1 MVRLDTNMNQETN
14 INDIQAPI
22 TTAPPEV
29 KNIIEK
35 VLQAEKDK
43 LYMKSPWNIN
53 DDILKIIKEEVQ

>member
-1 MVRLDTNMNQETN
+1 MRLDTNMNQETN

-29 KNIIEK
+29 KNNIEK

-43 LYMKSPWNIN
+43 LDMKSPWNIN

>member
-1 MVRLDTNMNQETN
+1 MNQATN

-22 TTAPPEV
+22 TNAPIEV
-29 KNIIEK
+29 KNIIEQ
-35 VLQAEKDK
+35 VLQAEKNK